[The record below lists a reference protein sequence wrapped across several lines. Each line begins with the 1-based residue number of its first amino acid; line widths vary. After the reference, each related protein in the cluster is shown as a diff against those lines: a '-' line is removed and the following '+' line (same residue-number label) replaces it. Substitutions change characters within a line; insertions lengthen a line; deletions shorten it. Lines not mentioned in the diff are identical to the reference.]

1 LNNNRIGVLAKSL
14 SKRVNEYSAN
24 MTATPTAFLVFYRF
38 KAMSDQEA
46 QKSSAEWNDLKKS
59 LPSDVRLT
67 GEYIHAWGTE
77 YNGFLLFE
85 ADNSDSFLSWWSSF
99 KDKIRWYVDQ
109 THTIVA
115 RKRS

>member
-1 LNNNRIGVLAKSL
+1 MA
-14 SKRVNEYSAN
+14 
-24 MTATPTAFLVFYRF
+24 ATPTALLVFCKF

-46 QKSSAEWNDLKKS
+46 QKTSAEWGGLKKS
-59 LPSDVRLT
+59 LPSDVRLA
-67 GEYIHAWGTE
+67 GEYIPAWGTE
-77 YNGFLLFE
+77 HNGFLIFE
-85 ADNSDSFLSWWSSF
+85 ADSSDSFFTWWSGF

>member
-1 LNNNRIGVLAKSL
+1 LKNRIDFLAKSL
-14 SKRVNEYSAN
+14 SKRANEYSAN
-24 MTATPTAFLVFYRF
+24 MAATPTAFLVFYRF

-46 QKSSAEWNDLKKS
+46 QKSSAQWNDLKKS
-59 LPSDVRLT
+59 LPSDVRLA

-99 KDKIRWYVDQ
+99 KDTIRWYVDQ

>member
-1 LNNNRIGVLAKSL
+1 M
-14 SKRVNEYSAN
+14 SAA
-24 MTATPTAFLVFYRF
+24 ATPTAFLVFYRF

-59 LPSDVRLT
+59 LPSDVRLA
-67 GEYIHAWGTE
+67 GEYNHAWGTE

-85 ADNSDSFLSWWSSF
+85 ADNTNSFLDWWSSF

-115 RKRS
+115 RRRS

>member
-1 LNNNRIGVLAKSL
+1 MSKSL
-14 SKRVNEYSAN
+14 SKRADEYSAN
-24 MTATPTAFLVFYRF
+24 MASSAIPTAFLVFYRF

-46 QKSSAEWNDLKKS
+46 RKSSAEWNDLKKS

-67 GEYIHAWGTE
+67 GEYNHAWGTE

-85 ADNSDSFLSWWSSF
+85 ADNTNSFLDWWSGF

-115 RKRS
+115 RKRT

>member
-1 LNNNRIGVLAKSL
+1 MAS
-14 SKRVNEYSAN
+14 SS
-24 MTATPTAFLVFYRF
+24 ATPTVFLVFYRF

-67 GEYIHAWGTE
+67 GEYNHAWGTE

-85 ADNSDSFLSWWSSF
+85 ADNTNSFLDWWSGF

-115 RKRS
+115 RRRT

>member
-1 LNNNRIGVLAKSL
+1 MA
-14 SKRVNEYSAN
+14 
-24 MTATPTAFLVFYRF
+24 TTTTTPTPFLVFYRF

-59 LPSDVRLT
+59 PQSDVRLS
-67 GEYIHAWGTE
+67 GEYNHAWGNG

-85 ADNSDSFLSWWSSF
+85 ADNTNSFLDWWSAF
-99 KDKIRWYVDQ
+99 KDWIRWYVDQ